1 LYAPKRKIILL
12 FHLGRAGI
20 IYVLNDYREA
30 TMNKLTVL
38 KNTIDILEISISSK
52 KKEFETIIA
61 DKSIALKDRWK
72 LFREAP
78 YFLKDHAPW
87 IEHFYMYEYDP
98 VDPASI
104 SLQRDS
110 DITHDKGF
118 NRNEEVDVVNLI
130 DQYREDIVA
139 DEFPDTDFETIGQI
153 DQVVCSKDARL
164 NEIKEDILSRN
175 LGSFCYDW

>member
-1 LYAPKRKIILL
+1 
-12 FHLGRAGI
+12 
-20 IYVLNDYREA
+20 
-30 TMNKLTVL
+30 MNKLTVL

-52 KKEFETIIA
+52 KKEFEAIIA

-87 IEHFYMYEYDP
+87 IEHFYMMDADESQ
-98 VDPASI
+98 DPAAYRK
-104 SLQRDS
+104 QRDS
-110 DITHDKGF
+110 DITHNKEF
-118 NRNEEVDVVNLI
+118 NRNEEVDVVDLI

-139 DEFPDTDFETIGQI
+139 DEFPDTDFETINDLDKI
-153 DQVVCSKDARL
+153 TCSKDIRL